1 MGSAP
6 HDARGGDR
14 PRARSAI
21 LAANPMIQPLTT
33 VPSPLEQLQALY
45 AELPTIVCRG
55 LCDGACGPVMV
66 SRLEVEQLGAPL
78 TFHARTLRCVFLT
91 DDRRCVAYDQRPMIC
106 RVYGMSRGLPCAHG
120 CVPDRWLTE
129 AEGREFV
136 ARAMTIGGGM
146 VVPDRA
152 GPP

>member
-1 MGSAP
+1 MK
-6 HDARGGDR
+6 
-14 PRARSAI
+14 
-21 LAANPMIQPLTT
+21 PLTA
-33 VPSPLEQLQALY
+33 VPSPREQLQALY

-55 LCDGACGPVMV
+55 LCYGACGPVMA

-78 TFHARTLRCVFLT
+78 TFHGRTLRCVFLN

-120 CVPDRWLTE
+120 CVPDRWLTD

-136 ARAMTIGGGM
+136 ARAMAIGGGM
-146 VVPDRA
+146 VLPDRV
-152 GPP
+152 GPQ